1 LYDAGFA
8 RLQGDQIYNLTLTRV
23 ATKAL
28 GDPSAKK
35 AIGIGRVKTPT
46 LGIVCARELEI
57 ANFTPQDYFDV
68 TALVEAKDAAG
79 KP

>member
-1 LYDAGFA
+1 
-8 RLQGDQIYNLTLTRV
+8 V

-57 ANFTPQDYFDV
+57 ANFKPQDYFDV

-79 KP
+79 KPAKVLLSTARPEDNRIT